1 LALTRG
7 IFIPDED
14 EIGLGRLEAALDS
27 AVEALKVETKIR
39 DAIRAGR
46 LDRLPGEMILGHAVA
61 AGVITEAERG
71 TVLAAD
77 EIRDEVIQVDAFDSE
92 TFAGLRG

>member
-1 LALTRG
+1 
-7 IFIPDED
+7 
-14 EIGLGRLEAALDS
+14 
-27 AVEALKVETKIR
+27 
-39 DAIRAGR
+39 
-46 LDRLPGEMILGHAVA
+46 
-61 AGVITEAERG
+61 VITEAERG